1 MVLDIL
7 GLYEDEDSHGEESQW
22 LVQPPNMDLL

>member
-7 GLYEDEDSHGEESQW
+7 GLYEDEKPQVEESQW
-22 LVQPPNMDLL
+22 LVQPPDMDLL